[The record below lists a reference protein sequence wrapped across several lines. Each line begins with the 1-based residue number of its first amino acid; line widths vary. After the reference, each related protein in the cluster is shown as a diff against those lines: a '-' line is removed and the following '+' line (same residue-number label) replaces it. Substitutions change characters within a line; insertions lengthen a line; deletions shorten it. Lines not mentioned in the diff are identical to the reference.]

1 MLTKAEAEATLAAL
15 PLKTF
20 VAVAD
25 TTDAKTGAA
34 RRSFAFTLPA
44 GNACVVT
51 VDDKPTAA
59 QLEDL
64 AKHLP
69 LDAKDR
75 AAALETMKAEPVKV
89 AEPAPVKNAAPAGKG

>member
-1 MLTKAEAEATLAAL
+1 L

-69 LDAKDR
+69 LDVKDR
-75 AAALETMKAEPVKV
+75 AAALTTMKSATSEPPK
-89 AEPAPVKNAAPAGKG
+89 AAK